1 MFNNMI
7 RIFCILKVKFDE
19 DERGAAA
26 MEYVLIAAAIAT
38 GLIAV
43 LAQDGTFMK
52 SLKEA
57 FESIAGHLGTASGK

>member
-1 MFNNMI
+1 
-7 RIFCILKVKFDE
+7 
-19 DERGAAA
+19 